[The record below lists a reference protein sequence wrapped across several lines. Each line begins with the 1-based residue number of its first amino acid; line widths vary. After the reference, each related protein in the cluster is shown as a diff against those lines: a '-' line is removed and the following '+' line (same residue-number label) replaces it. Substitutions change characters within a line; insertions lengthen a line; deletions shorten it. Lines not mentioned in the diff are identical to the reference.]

1 MIRAKKMTDKVGLE
15 TFFGSHSIFVIIY
28 ETDRAKRF
36 GSGRQGRIPVG
47 ESPTIPIAWFG
58 YVAMPQ
64 FV

>member
-1 MIRAKKMTDKVGLE
+1 MSKEGIL
-15 TFFGSHSIFVIIY
+15 SIFINSK
-28 ETDRAKRF
+28 DRAQRF